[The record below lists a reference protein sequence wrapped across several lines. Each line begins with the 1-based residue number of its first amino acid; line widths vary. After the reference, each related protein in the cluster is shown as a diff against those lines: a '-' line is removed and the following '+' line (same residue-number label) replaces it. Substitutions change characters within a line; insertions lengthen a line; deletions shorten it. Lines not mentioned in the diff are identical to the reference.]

1 MDVNIDELESVIVV
15 FVVVVCKDQMFASLK
30 VKLVLISG
38 ENKFNC

>member
-15 FVVVVCKDQMFASLK
+15 FVVVVCEDQMFVRLK